1 MLAAKGSITEKS
13 KEKIKNEMD
22 PNILEQWIN
31 VAINCTDTE
40 DFAETVNLK

>member
-1 MLAAKGSITEKS
+1 
-13 KEKIKNEMD
+13 MD

-40 DFAETVNLK
+40 DFAEAVKLK

>member
-13 KEKIKNEMD
+13 KEKIQNEMD

-40 DFAETVNLK
+40 D